1 MGGAG
6 WGGHTSPHSCP
17 TAKQNKMSQQFGFD
31 PSMQGHSHSYNPM
44 AQSFDPS
51 ADRGMEFTAPP
62 DFGAS
67 INASGGIEQYWQWD
81 PSAFVPQYDPTNSGA
96 SATVS
101 EDGQTEDC
109 ASAKGKETAT
119 RTTRC
124 KHKAVAERNYTAAVQ
139 YKAMYNL
146 AASELHNTQQNLSG
160 VSQMARDMEALR
172 QGQQQI
178 MDGVAMIGSTL
189 MPAFLSGQRGTE
201 QSAHKGSHQTNAS
214 VSDRA
219 EKEAATQLLLQ
230 DLLSVK
236 SDLEGGNLEEGL
248 KKVKDMISYFV
259 RCTTI
264 RDHARSL
271 TERPGDW
278 LIDQKDPSLQH

>member
-1 MGGAG
+1 
-6 WGGHTSPHSCP
+6 
-17 TAKQNKMSQQFGFD
+17 MSQRFD
-31 PSMQGHSHSYNPM
+31 CDSSTQGHSHSYNPM
-44 AQSFDPS
+44 AQRFNPS
-51 ADRGMEFTAPP
+51 ADPRMEFTAPP

-67 INASGGIEQYWQWD
+67 INASGGAEDYCQWN

-101 EDGQTEDC
+101 EDGRMEDC

-119 RTTRC
+119 PTTRC
-124 KHKAVAERNYTAAVQ
+124 KHKAVAERNYNAAVQ
-139 YKAMYNL
+139 YKAMYNRTI
-146 AASELHNTQQNLSG
+146 SELQQAQQNLSG
-160 VSQMARDMEALR
+160 VSQMARDMETLR

-201 QSAHKGSHQTNAS
+201 QSAHKGDHQTNTS
-214 VSDRA
+214 VSDRT
-219 EKEAATQLLLQ
+219 EKEAADQLLLQ

-248 KKVKDMISYFV
+248 KKVKDMISYCV

-278 LIDQKDPSLQH
+278 LVDQKDPSLQGSFDA